1 MKDTVL
7 LAGELESGAHD
18 GTLRRL
24 YPETETA
31 RLRYR
36 RAVERYEALFGR
48 AEAGVYSAPGRSE
61 VSGNHTDHQQGMVL
75 AAAANTD
82 AVAVVGYHGENKIR
96 VVSEGYEMIEV
107 DVGGLEK
114 KDSEAD
120 TSAAIIRGT
129 AFGLREKGYRVGGF
143 NAYITSDVLIGAG
156 LSSSAAFEV
165 LLGTVISGLFNG
177 MGIAPLE
184 IAKAGQYAENV
195 FFGKPCGLMD
205 QTACAAGGLVFI
217 DFEHPEAPAVRK
229 LPVDFRDFGYSLCIV
244 DTKGS
249 HGSLTADYAALRS
262 EMESVAAFFGKK
274 VLRQVDEAAF
284 YRNIP
289 ALRARLGDRPVL
301 RAIHFFNEEKRVER
315 QAAAL
320 TQGDFKTFLRMV
332 GESGGSSFQYLQNV
346 YTVREPQR
354 QEVSLGLAVSE
365 SVLGGH
371 GAARVHGGGFA
382 GTIQAFV
389 ENGYV
394 ERYRRA
400 LDGVFGGGACQVLEV
415 RNEGGI
421 RVL

>member
-1 MKDTVL
+1 
-7 LAGELESGAHD
+7 
-18 GTLRRL
+18 
-24 YPETETA
+24 
-31 RLRYR
+31 
-36 RAVERYEALFGR
+36 
-48 AEAGVYSAPGRSE
+48 
-61 VSGNHTDHQQGMVL
+61 
-75 AAAANTD
+75 
-82 AVAVVGYHGENKIR
+82 
-96 VVSEGYEMIEV
+96 
-107 DVGGLEK
+107 
-114 KDSEAD
+114 
-120 TSAAIIRGT
+120 
-129 AFGLREKGYRVGGF
+129 
-143 NAYITSDVLIGAG
+143 
-156 LSSSAAFEV
+156 
-165 LLGTVISGLFNG
+165 
-177 MGIAPLE
+177 
-184 IAKAGQYAENV
+184 
-195 FFGKPCGLMD
+195 
-205 QTACAAGGLVFI
+205 
-217 DFEHPEAPAVRK
+217 
-229 LPVDFRDFGYSLCIV
+229 
-244 DTKGS
+244 
-249 HGSLTADYAALRS
+249 
-262 EMESVAAFFGKK
+262 MESVAAFFGKK